1 MAAEKL
7 TLKFKNWLFLIA
19 GTLDYEKNNRN
30 NLKINF
36 NNKKK

>member
-19 GTLDYEKNNRN
+19 GTLDYEK
-30 NLKINF
+30 IIEII
-36 NNKKK
+36 